1 MPLASWSFG
10 SRAASAAVALALF
23 LGAVPA
29 RADKIAEAEDLFRR
43 AKALMNDKRYDEACP
58 MLAES
63 YRSDPALGTLLN
75 LALCH
80 EQIGKT
86 ATAWGE
92 FRSAEQQ
99 ARSAVP
105 PRPDRVDLAREH
117 AEKLEP
123 RLSRIRIVVPSEA
136 RAPGLVLEVDGE
148 AKGEPLWSGIPV
160 DPGTRVVEA
169 RATGKKPV
177 VIKVKID
184 DEGVLRTVTIPVL
197 ADAPV
202 ATATPGAAGPDL
214 RELEEYASNRARR
227 TTGFV
232 IGGFGL
238 ATLAAGA
245 AFGVAA
251 IVNDNEAKECG
262 SPCYEGTPE
271 GQASDRA
278 TDRALVFANIAN
290 VTVPLGII
298 GTAVGAFLVLGAGPS
313 SRPAGAGGGLSRPA
327 ARAGGARASVAPALA
342 PAAVRG
348 GAGLSLTGLW

>member
-1 MPLASWSFG
+1 MPDVPRWSA
-10 SRAASAAVALALF
+10 SRAASVACAVALL
-23 LGAVPA
+23 LGVVPA
-29 RADKIAEAEDLFRR
+29 RADKVAEAEDLFRR
-43 AKALMNDKRYDEACP
+43 AKALMNAKRYAEACP

-80 EQIGKT
+80 EEIGKT

-99 ARSAVP
+99 ARAAVP

-117 AEKLEP
+117 ADKLEP
-123 RLSRIRIVVPSEA
+123 RLSRIRIVVPPEA
-136 RAPGLVLEVDGE
+136 RAPGLVLHVDGE

-160 DPGTRVVEA
+160 DPGTRVIEA
-169 RATGKKPV
+169 TAPGKKAV
-177 VIKVKID
+177 SLDVKID

-202 ATATPGAAGPDL
+202 AAAPPIAAGADL
-214 RELEEYASNRARR
+214 RELEEYAANRARR
-227 TTGFV
+227 TTGYV
-232 IGGFGL
+232 IGSFGL

-251 IVNDNEAKECG
+251 IVNDNEAKDCG
-262 SPCYEGTPE
+262 PPCYQGTPAGE
-271 GQASDRA
+271 ASDRA

-290 VTVPLGII
+290 VTIPLGVV
-298 GTAVGAFLVLGAGPS
+298 GTAVGAYLVLSAGPS
-313 SRPAGAGGGLSRPA
+313 SRRA
-327 ARAGGARASVAPALA
+327 ARARAPSLASPPTLA
-342 PAAVRG
+342 PAALRG
-348 GAGLSLTGLW
+348 GAGLSLTGRW